1 MVGLTV
7 LLQNIS
13 RKEKNMEE
21 ENKQETFSTEQKKN
35 EQSFTPTQKKDAKPK
50 KEVNTPDTYNEP
62 KEVVFK

>member
-1 MVGLTV
+1 
-7 LLQNIS
+7 
-13 RKEKNMEE
+13 MEE

-50 KEVNTPDTYNEP
+50 KEINTPDTYNEP